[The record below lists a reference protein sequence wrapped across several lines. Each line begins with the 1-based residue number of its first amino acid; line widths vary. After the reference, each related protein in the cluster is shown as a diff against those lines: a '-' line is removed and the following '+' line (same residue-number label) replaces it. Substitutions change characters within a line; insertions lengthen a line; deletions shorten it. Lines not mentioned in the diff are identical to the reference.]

1 MAFNLPFLRK
11 AELDAPPDIE
21 AATLRS
27 DKFRLARERDWKRL
41 DRLVESLEKGR
52 LRRLSDDDLLALP
65 VLYRQ
70 AASSLAVARE
80 TSLDAAT
87 LGYLESLVRRAW
99 FQVYGPRA
107 HFGTWL
113 KRFLSG
119 GWSRAVREI
128 GFEVAIAFA
137 VMVAGTAV
145 GWLLVA
151 GNPEWYYAMVPSDM
165 SDGRE
170 PGASA
175 AVLARTLQGHGP
187 SGLSMLA
194 AYLFSHNS
202 AVVILAFGL
211 GFAFGIPTLML
222 LLYTAA
228 MLGAMLWLFFDA
240 GLGWQFVAWI
250 AVHGTTELSAI
261 LLAGAAGLHI
271 GRTMA
276 FPGERSVLAAA
287 AASGRRAAQVM
298 AGAILMLAVA
308 GLLEGYV
315 RQLVAAPLVRA
326 GIGATMLLVW
336 FNYFL
341 FVGRRHGAVAG

>member
-1 MAFNLPFLRK
+1 MIALPFLRK
-11 AELDAPPDIE
+11 ADIEAPPDVE
-21 AATLRS
+21 AASLRS
-27 DKFRLARERDWKRL
+27 DRFRLAREGDWRRL
-41 DRLVESLEKGR
+41 DRIVESLEKGR

-87 LGYLESLVRRAW
+87 LRYLESLVRRAW
-99 FQVYGPRA
+99 FQVYGPRT

-113 KRFLSG
+113 RRFLSG
-119 GWSRAVREI
+119 GWSRAVRAI
-128 GFEVAIAFA
+128 WLEVAIAFA
-137 VMVAGTAV
+137 VTVAGTVA

-151 GNPEWYYAMVPSDM
+151 RNPEWYYAMVSGDM
-165 SDGRE
+165 AGGRE
-170 PGASA
+170 PGASR
-175 AVLARTLQGHGP
+175 AVLAQTLQGHGP
-187 SGLSMLA
+187 DGLSVLA
-194 AYLFSHNS
+194 TYLFSHNS

-222 LLYTAA
+222 LIYNAA
-228 MLGAMLWLFFDA
+228 TLGAMLWLFFSA
-240 GLGWQFVAWI
+240 GLGWDFAAWL
-250 AVHGTTELSAI
+250 AVHGTTELTAI
-261 LLAGAAGLHI
+261 MLASAAGLHI

-298 AGAILMLAVA
+298 AGVVLMLAVA
-308 GLLEGYV
+308 GLLEGFV

-326 GIGATMLLVW
+326 GIGVTMLLAW
-336 FNYFL
+336 LNYFT
-341 FVGRRHGAVAG
+341 FAGRRRVNPA